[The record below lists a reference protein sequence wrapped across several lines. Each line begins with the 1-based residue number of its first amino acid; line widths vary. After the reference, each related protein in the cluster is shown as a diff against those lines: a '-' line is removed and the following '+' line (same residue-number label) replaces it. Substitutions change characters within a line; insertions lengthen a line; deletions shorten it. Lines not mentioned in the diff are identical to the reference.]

1 MIPKNKSS
9 HLSKT
14 AIQPAVAKAPSPADG
29 SDRSSEAMAKKIDEV
44 LKRKGIEQPQWPG
57 FVREDDRLPGHQ
69 EQVQTYYSDFR
80 KYQERVRKALIG
92 ANLIDDPNVPK
103 KLSEAIDFKGT
114 CEKMCPDW
122 EKVDRIISARYDE
135 AEKAILPD
143 GSLDRFPSPEKMV
156 KALARSA
163 AGQEAPL
170 PDEVRSAAALRRTV
184 DYLFNT
190 VLGNS
195 DLPTV
200 YTFLWDR
207 TRAVRRDFVFHS
219 FMSKDEL
226 VDQVYCLEQIVRFHV
241 IAAHQMSKDGIN
253 VTGFSEQ
260 QELEQLG
267 KSLLSLIHAYE
278 DCSAQ
283 NIVCENETE
292 FRAYHILWGAR
303 SNPSILEEVQD
314 WGWKFWGESEEIQ
327 LAVSLVEALQ
337 TPWDTL
343 PLKPRA
349 ETDIAHNA
357 FVRFFSIVED
367 SKVSYTMA
375 CFAETFFNH
384 VRFSI
389 LRTLRKSYRRPGNQ
403 AQTMDWTTTKLNE
416 YLRFDDEDDVI
427 PFCESHGLHFAEANG
442 TEFLSFKNGNVVT
455 QPSPPLK
462 QGYSQN
468 IVERK
473 RGHHSLPE
481 AINHTLYEQLGTES
495 SAYIEGEEEDS
506 LFVKDGATPESSAR
520 PPIQFEEDSP
530 EDTTNDYN
538 WTSSTQAISE
548 GTHTKPS
555 ESAPQPQSIFDR
567 IPAPR
572 NMNGI
577 FDIPSSTF
585 NNPEQPST
593 TIQTSSPFFQQPPSE
608 ASSVFP
614 KQLDKEAF
622 PASVQPTSNETQRE
636 IPSSKTASL
645 FSFLQQPA
653 AQPAAESQTQKQSV
667 ESATPV
673 ETPKASI
680 SFDQPDQVPF
690 GILPQPQPT
699 NENVSTLSH
708 QPELVSNQPFSG
720 FMAPTPIPNPTH
732 NSDSK
737 ATYEPVKDDF
747 TQLQG
752 ETLQQIPSTPPPS
765 RGSKLTAV
773 AEWVA
778 LGSNGLMEQFMA
790 SQVEIVLHEAARI
803 YMEEEAARIAQEA
816 DELARSEADSFRYHR
831 LATKFGRKWR
841 ENARLLW
848 LKRRGRAARQARR
861 ELAESMRASKAA
873 HSASLVED
881 FRASMKAPQPANVAG
896 DLSASTKSRRRGSLE
911 SLLDATGVLDG
922 VHDSHSEFRSI
933 AHVDNYE
940 PLPKRLRSERSISST
955 PSNSRKHRRGQSE
968 QQNPLR
974 RSLLSDPTFLHGG
987 SRIHLMSDHEIK
999 KESRS
1004 QISGVKTDYF
1014 RLKARGIA
1022 TLPDGS
1028 PLAKSAATNNTIQR
1042 KRSFDGF
1049 VKPATPHH
1057 SRGSK
1062 LAQSVPAKLLSNFP
1076 TSNENIQVLKARAKI
1091 MMAEDQKSRQKRAY
1105 VDEEEELFARAK
1117 RVREQ
1122 MDEGEIWYKKE
1133 RERETASRS
1142 VS

>member
-1 MIPKNKSS
+1 M
-9 HLSKT
+9 
-14 AIQPAVAKAPSPADG
+14 QPAVAKVPGPADS
-29 SDRSSEAMAKKIDEV
+29 SDRSSEAMAKKIEEV
-44 LKRKGIEQPQWPG
+44 LKRKGIVQPAWPG
-57 FVREDDRLPGHQ
+57 FVREDNKLPGHQ

-226 VDQVYCLEQIVRFHV
+226 IDQVYCLEQIVRFHV

-267 KSLLSLIHAYE
+267 KALLSLIHAYE

-349 ETDIAHNA
+349 ETDTAHNA
-357 FVRFFSIVED
+357 FARFFSIVED

-403 AQTMDWTTTKLNE
+403 AQTMDWTTSKLNE
-416 YLRFDDEDDVI
+416 YLRFDDEDDVV

-442 TEFLSFKNGNVVT
+442 VEFLSFKDGNEVT

-468 IVERK
+468 IVEGK

-481 AINHTLYEQLGTES
+481 AINHTLYEQPGTEL
-495 SAYIEGEEEDS
+495 SAGNEDDEEDS
-506 LFVKDGATPESSAR
+506 LFVKDSTPESSGR
-520 PPIQFEEDSP
+520 PPIQFEEDLP
-530 EDTTNDYN
+530 EKAPNGFD
-538 WTSSTQAISE
+538 WPSSTQALSE
-548 GTHTKPS
+548 GESTTPS

-567 IPAPR
+567 IPAPGG
-572 NMNGI
+572 MNGV
-577 FDIPSSTF
+577 FGIPSPTSASLE
-585 NNPEQPST
+585 PPSMRT
-593 TIQTSSPFFQQPPSE
+593 QAPSPLFQQQPPGE
-608 ASSVFP
+608 APPMFP
-614 KQLDKEAF
+614 KKLDKEAF
-622 PASVQPTSNETQRE
+622 PTSVQPTSNDAQHETTV
-636 IPSSKTASL
+636 SKSPSL
-645 FSFLQQPA
+645 FSFLQQTA
-653 AQPAAESQTQKQSV
+653 AQPAIETQNQSV
-667 ESATPV
+667 ENANPI
-673 ETPKASI
+673 EAPKTSLP
-680 SFDQPDQVPF
+680 FDKPHQVPF
-690 GILPQPQPT
+690 GILPQLQPT
-699 NENVSTLSH
+699 NDNGSTLSRE
-708 QPELVSNQPFSG
+708 PASVSDQPFHG
-720 FMAPTPIPNPTH
+720 FIAPTPTANPAH

-737 ATYEPVKDDF
+737 ATYEPVEAGF
-747 TQLQG
+747 TPRQE
-752 ETLQQIPSTPPPS
+752 ETPQQISPTPPPN
-765 RGSKLTAV
+765 RRSKLTAV

-778 LGSNGLMEQFMA
+778 LGSDGLMEQFMA
-790 SQVEIVLHEAARI
+790 SQVAIILHEAARI
-803 YMEEEAARIAQEA
+803 YMEEEAARIAREA
-816 DELARSEADSFRYHR
+816 DELARSEADSFRYGR
-831 LATKFGRKWR
+831 LAIKFGRKWR

-873 HSASLVED
+873 QSASLVED
-881 FRASMKAPQPANVAG
+881 FRASTKAPQSANVVG
-896 DLSASTKSRRRGSLE
+896 NFSASTKSRRRGSLE

-922 VHDSHSEFRSI
+922 VHDSHSEICSI
-933 AHVDNYE
+933 AHVHDYE
-940 PLPKRLRSERSISST
+940 HSPKRLRSERSISSVT
-955 PSNSRKHRRGQSE
+955 SNSRKHKRGQSE

-987 SRIHLMSDHEIK
+987 SRILLMSDHDIK

-1014 RLKARGIA
+1014 RLKARGIT
-1022 TLPDGS
+1022 TLSDGT
-1028 PLAKSAATNNTIQR
+1028 PLAKSAAANNTLQ
-1042 KRSFDGF
+1042 KKQSVDGF
-1049 VKPATPHH
+1049 VKPSTPRH
-1057 SRGSK
+1057 SREPTF
-1062 LAQSVPAKLLSNFP
+1062 AQSVPAKPSRSFAA
-1076 TSNENIQVLKARAKI
+1076 SNEDIQVLKARAKI
-1091 MMAEDQKSRQKRAY
+1091 MMAEDHKSRQKRVY
-1105 VDEEEELFARAK
+1105 VDEDEELFARAK